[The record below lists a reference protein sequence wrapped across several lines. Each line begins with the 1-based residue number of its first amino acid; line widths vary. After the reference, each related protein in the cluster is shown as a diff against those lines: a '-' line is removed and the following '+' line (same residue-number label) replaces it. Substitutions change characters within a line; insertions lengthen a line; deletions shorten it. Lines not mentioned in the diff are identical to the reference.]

1 MAALASY
8 GRQANDDTLVHM
20 AMRIQARAIRKAGE
34 LLQNISSAQGMRTDR
49 LREGDRPKSPRN
61 EAAREAGFSEHQQK
75 QALRVANLDEDEFE
89 QAIEGHKPAT
99 ITELAE
105 RGTKSRESPF
115 NGKEPTGRTHTTH
128 SWGYVRAAQALAW
141 QGAPCTGEC
150 KQPCTGFCESLACV
164 ANVALIKSSCNKAA
178 LRPFPVGGW
187 FPRRLT
193 AVFKLPVQVCRTD
206 DGKLRVVL
214 NADGRP
220 TAELIFASLFQ
231 DVK

>member
-1 MAALASY
+1 
-8 GRQANDDTLVHM
+8 M

-49 LREGDRPKSPRN
+49 LQEGDRPKSPRN

-115 NGKEPTGRTHTTH
+115 NGKNRQDVHTATH

-141 QGAPCTGEC
+141 QGAPPCTGEC

-164 ANVALIKSSCNKAA
+164 ANVALIKIVLQQSRFTTF
-178 LRPFPVGGW
+178 LRRGVVPAPLNGS
-187 FPRRLT
+187 
-193 AVFKLPVQVCRTD
+193 VQVTGVSLPCR
-206 DGKLRVVL
+206 
-214 NADGRP
+214 
-220 TAELIFASLFQ
+220 
-231 DVK
+231 

>member
-49 LREGDRPKSPRN
+49 LQEGDRPKSPRN

-115 NGKEPTGRTHTTH
+115 NGKEPTGRTH
-128 SWGYVRAAQALAW
+128 SYAFLGLRSR
-141 QGAPCTGEC
+141 
-150 KQPCTGFCESLACV
+150 CTGFSLAGS
-164 ANVALIKSSCNKAA
+164 AMY
-178 LRPFPVGGW
+178 
-187 FPRRLT
+187 RRMQT
-193 AVFKLPVQVCRTD
+193 AVYGL
-206 DGKLRVVL
+206 L
-214 NADGRP
+214 
-220 TAELIFASLFQ
+220 
-231 DVK
+231 

>member
-1 MAALASY
+1 MS
-8 GRQANDDTLVHM
+8 
-20 AMRIQARAIRKAGE
+20 IQARAIRKAGE

-49 LREGDRPKSPRN
+49 LQEGDRPKSPRN

-115 NGKEPTGRTHTTH
+115 NGKNRQDVHTATHP
-128 SWGYVRAAQALAW
+128 WGYVRAAQALAW
-141 QGAPCTGEC
+141 QGAPPCTGER

-193 AVFKLPVQVCRTD
+193 AVFKLPV
-206 DGKLRVVL
+206 
-214 NADGRP
+214 
-220 TAELIFASLFQ
+220 
-231 DVK
+231 